1 MVEQKEFRWFGINT
15 GPVALSYWG
24 VGEPYNPVIE
34 PCIIL
39 WKGHEYY
46 WGDMTCVHKAFF
58 LCEQRNM

>member
-39 WKGHEYY
+39 WMGHEYY
-46 WGDMTCVHKAFF
+46 CGDIT
-58 LCEQRNM
+58 